1 MLQKENLLIFIAES
15 FVTKSC
21 VEFPKSKTQSQKVYQ
36 EAAKGFPKFKLEYD
50 VLLTYI
56 KSTSLKG
63 HF

>member
-36 EAAKGFPKFKLEYD
+36 EAAKSFPKFN
-50 VLLTYI
+50 I
-56 KSTSLKG
+56 
-63 HF
+63 